1 MSVASL
7 CDVCEAAQA
16 VEFCDRCGAGV
27 CRKHADRETGYCTD
41 CAAEVGGGQPGTS
54 LR

>member
-16 VEFCDRCGAGV
+16 VEQCQRCGAGV
-27 CRKHADRETGYCTD
+27 CRQHHDAETGYCAT
-41 CAAEVGGGQPGTS
+41 CAREVGQGQPGAS